1 MWKKWN
7 IKGREIIEFVILI
20 VKLSISCIFWVWL
33 ASLEYFYVMNNEEFF
48 LMKWGIWVEGTP
60 LRIFEASQN

>member
-1 MWKKWN
+1 MKYK
-7 IKGREIIEFVILI
+7 KGREIIEFVILI

-60 LRIFEASQN
+60 LRIFEASEN